1 MYKGLSESVKIS
13 NVFDSFE
20 QEMLNSGF
28 TDIKGKIE
36 AERREII
43 DSGNLMAIEN
53 RIYGYGAKDCSELYM
68 PPKYYFRPKTIEQL
82 RTIVKSAYNHKTPL
96 TVASGKTGLSAGY
109 ATFAALVDLDILA
122 PSDEIIQ
129 FSENQDEIT
138 ASQHVL
144 IADLIKL
151 VPIYT
156 KKKYIFPIQPSSA
169 FKLPVRVG
177 GMIASNASGV
187 TSGKL
192 GACESWV
199 KEMTIMLPNG
209 DIKVITKE
217 NDESMFNRIIGMNG
231 FYGIILDATF
241 KLYEPIK
248 QLENRVIYGTDINE
262 AFNGLQQV
270 QDAGIFPLN
279 SEYVMSHKGLTGKLG
294 TLSDTQQVNWA
305 VLIKGTIEEVE
316 KFSDIMSQVN
326 GTEVKKVSDAEFKVY
341 LEERT
346 NQGLVVE
353 SSDSGLGKVKFPGF
367 EDILAPPAELVNIM
381 ANVNQI
387 MKKYGFDEIVIGYGH
402 LNFRKGRGLLLHSR
416 IPVPVEML
424 ADNREENMKVL
435 AEIIVEVNLLLRDKY
450 NIRAKEEHSSGAFG
464 VWFDKNYRNQM
475 QEAMD
480 NGTAFVNPHML
491 IFNAYMDCFKELG
504 EAELLEKIVYLYLRN
519 A

>member
-1 MYKGLSESVKIS
+1 
-13 NVFDSFE
+13 
-20 QEMLNSGF
+20 
-28 TDIKGKIE
+28 
-36 AERREII
+36 
-43 DSGNLMAIEN
+43 
-53 RIYGYGAKDCSELYM
+53 
-68 PPKYYFRPKTIEQL
+68 
-82 RTIVKSAYNHKTPL
+82 
-96 TVASGKTGLSAGY
+96 
-109 ATFAALVDLDILA
+109 
-122 PSDEIIQ
+122 
-129 FSENQDEIT
+129 
-138 ASQHVL
+138 
-144 IADLIKL
+144 
-151 VPIYT
+151 
-156 KKKYIFPIQPSSA
+156 
-169 FKLPVRVG
+169 
-177 GMIASNASGV
+177 
-187 TSGKL
+187 
-192 GACESWV
+192 
-199 KEMTIMLPNG
+199 
-209 DIKVITKE
+209 
-217 NDESMFNRIIGMNG
+217 
-231 FYGIILDATF
+231 
-241 KLYEPIK
+241 
-248 QLENRVIYGTDINE
+248 
-262 AFNGLQQV
+262 
-270 QDAGIFPLN
+270 
-279 SEYVMSHKGLTGKLG
+279 
-294 TLSDTQQVNWA
+294 
-305 VLIKGTIEEVE
+305 
-316 KFSDIMSQVN
+316 MSQVN
-326 GTEVKKVSDAEFKVY
+326 GTEVKKVTDAEFKVY

-475 QEAMD
+475 QKAMD